1 MTPFTPQIMK
11 DNGKVWCTRKGINKG
26 FWLSAEVCLACQ
38 TNPYCKCRKDC
49 PERVVYLEKR
59 RRKRRNE
66 LPKSKEV
73 EESDRV
79 L

>member
-49 PERVVYLEKR
+49 PERKVVYLEKQ
-59 RRKRRNE
+59 RRKRKENP
-66 LPKSKEV
+66 PKHKE
-73 EESDRV
+73 EEI
-79 L
+79 